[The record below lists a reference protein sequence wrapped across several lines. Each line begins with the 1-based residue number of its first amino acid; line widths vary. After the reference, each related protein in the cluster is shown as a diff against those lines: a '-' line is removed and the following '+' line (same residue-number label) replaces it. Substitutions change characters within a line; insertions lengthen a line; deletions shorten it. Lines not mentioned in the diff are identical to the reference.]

1 MSSSSMVK
9 PVVQSLFDLCVV
21 SVEEEDE
28 GREGC
33 VFCAWG
39 LILVRLRFSG
49 RRIRFK
55 TWVCLAFCYYGNF
68 LRMRV
73 MVSEL
78 M

>member
-1 MSSSSMVK
+1 VK

-33 VFCAWG
+33 VFCAWE
-39 LILVRLRFSG
+39 LILARLRFPVG
-49 RRIRFK
+49 KIRFK
-55 TWVCLAFCYYGNF
+55 TRVCLAFCYDVNF

-73 MVSEL
+73 MVSD
-78 M
+78 